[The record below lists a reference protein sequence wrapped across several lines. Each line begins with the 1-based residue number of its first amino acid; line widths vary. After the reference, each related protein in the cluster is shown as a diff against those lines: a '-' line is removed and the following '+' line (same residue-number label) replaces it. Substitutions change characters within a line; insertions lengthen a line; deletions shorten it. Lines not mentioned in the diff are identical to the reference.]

1 MTLLNSFAM
10 VWEARNQREKLLL
23 AFVAV
28 LLAVL
33 LGWLVFI
40 NPALHGRAYWQ
51 RQLVVMQD
59 DLSHMRYLMT
69 EIGKLPVRTKSSL
82 SVVSREKLESN
93 LSDKGL
99 QADNLEIADN
109 HVKAR
114 FIDISFASFTELLH
128 QWHTTSQLVV
138 EDITVTARDR
148 IDRVDA
154 HVILKQAQ

>member
-1 MTLLNSFAM
+1 MTIATSLATA
-10 VWEARNQREKLLL
+10 WGARNQREKLLL
-23 AFVAV
+23 ALVAL
-28 LLAVL
+28 LLAGL
-33 LGWLVFI
+33 LVWLGLI
-40 NPALHGRAYWQ
+40 NPALRGRAYWQ
-51 RQLVVMQD
+51 HQLTAMQS

-69 EIGKLPVRTKSSL
+69 EISKLPVRTKASL
-82 SVVSREKLESN
+82 SAVSRQQLESN
-93 LSDKGL
+93 LNDKGL
-99 QADNLEIADN
+99 QAENLEIADN

-128 QWHTTSQLVV
+128 QWQTTSQLIV

>member
-1 MTLLNSFAM
+1 MTIANSLASA
-10 VWEARNQREKLLL
+10 WGARNQREKLLL
-23 AFVAV
+23 AMMAV
-28 LLAVL
+28 LITGL
-33 LGWLVFI
+33 LGWLVLI

-59 DLSHMRYLMT
+59 NLSHMRYLMT
-69 EIGKLPVRTKSSL
+69 EISKLPVRTKASL
-82 SVVSREKLESN
+82 STVSRQQLESN
-93 LSDKGL
+93 LNDKGL

-128 QWHTTSQLVV
+128 QWQTTSQLIV

-154 HVILKQAQ
+154 HVTLKQAQ